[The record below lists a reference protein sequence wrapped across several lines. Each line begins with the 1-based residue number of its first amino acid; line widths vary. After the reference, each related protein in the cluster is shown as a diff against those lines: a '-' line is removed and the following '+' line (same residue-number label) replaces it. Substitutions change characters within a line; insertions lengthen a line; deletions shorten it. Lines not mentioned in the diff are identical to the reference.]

1 MDRRHYLLSVVNLEK
16 YREYLFNYVYYN
28 IIPDTIDSKNV
39 KDIGKAK
46 VLEIQGNS
54 EVVNQLVID
63 GNFTSSTG
71 WFTIASSGTI
81 TVSNSIAKVTKTT
94 SSTIYLY
101 RANSDYPTLTNHK
114 YLHTAWVKLSAN
126 GTARFTCGNS
136 YMTPQSITAN
146 TWTKISFI
154 ASPTTF
160 GGFFSDI
167 EDSNSLSI
175 GETMEVKEYQVIDL
189 TKEYPF
195 DTPTTLT
202 DNRVQAILN
211 RGYIPYNTGKIKD
224 SIVSEIDFEPYNLF
238 DGELEIGAFANTN
251 VTACHSKNFIKVT
264 GSKTYT
270 FDMTESSIVSTT
282 ADRGRY
288 IKEYDEYFNEIKQTN
303 NYSVF
308 STQFEI
314 TLSPETHYVKLMI
327 FVNNADFTNNF
338 PTGISFHRTG
348 TRTGYAKNIPNQYLP
363 DEYQG
368 VEYIYQEKQ
377 NSGGTDAFAYIQ
389 PDLSFS
395 DIDSVEFD
403 VSIYENGGPQNNII
417 LCAFNTNYYIV
428 IDRNTHR
435 ANGFPSSSWNPSALD
450 LFSDEQRHKVRVSNL
465 SSNDT
470 TQIRTGWDWAWW
482 HETHWYR
489 LRFYKNNTLL
499 RDMIPC
505 YKKSDNTVGMY
516 DLVNRKFYTNAGQ
529 GRFLTS
535 GTTNNNTII
544 KLPAP
549 LQLGGV
555 GTSQN
560 TFAVT
565 SSAYVFTRN
574 EFYGDLGTLSWHDYD
589 ANGRTYSTSD
599 TSYIKQ
605 AENNANILL
614 CSKYITA
621 NLGTQQAV
629 SWYNNRIFI
638 TDSNF
643 AGMTGSQI
651 KTALSGIPF
660 KYQLATPQ
668 TITIPRK
675 HLAVVDLGSLNW
687 TQASNGYFTAI
698 INNMKLGAIN
708 STFNSAFCSKYIV
721 YSNLNRGDYT
731 DKGINYGYEGGGF
744 SIRAKDT
751 SISTDNA
758 TTFKNALSGI
768 YLWYETE
775 NEVED
780 FVDKALFERGG
791 TISTSEFS
799 WVENQQAIIPT
810 ISTQELNGITLTN
823 NGDGS
828 VTISGTANAQTTFT
842 LMGNLSRDIPL
853 GHKVFITN
861 FANPSQSTYHLYD
874 AYESN
879 LTSAMVS
886 SPYGYIKTK
895 EGSSTIISPTIRVEN
910 GTVLFEPQKVYV
922 MYFDLTVGFG
932 AGNEPT
938 SVNDW
943 RIQYILEH
951 GYLPTNTSGTF
962 KSIDTEV
969 LCDIETKLQVE

>member
-1 MDRRHYLLSVVNLEK
+1 MDRRHYLLSVANLEK

-46 VLEIQGNS
+46 LLEIQGNS

-71 WFTIASSGTI
+71 WYTIASSGTI

-160 GGFFSDI
+160 GGFFSDV

-211 RGYIPYNTGKIKD
+211 RGYIPHNTGEIKD
-224 SIVSEIDFEPYNLF
+224 SIVSEIDFKPYNL
-238 DGELEIGAFANTN
+238 LNTN
-251 VTACHSKNFIKVT
+251 EIIKGKQITSTGVIQDNSASCYVLIKTVPNKQYTLEVGNGTTAVMLVYFDKDGNMISRSANQGLQTRDITTPSECVITGITCWSDKDFLDTAC
-264 GSKTYT
+264 
-270 FDMTESSIVSTT
+270 
-282 ADRGRY
+282 
-288 IKEYDEYFNEIKQTN
+288 
-303 NYSVF
+303 
-308 STQFEI
+308 
-314 TLSPETHYVKLMI
+314 
-327 FVNNADFTNNF
+327 
-338 PTGISFHRTG
+338 FHRTG
-348 TRTGYAKNIPNQYLP
+348 TRIGYAPYKAP
-363 DEYQG
+363 
-368 VEYIYQEKQ
+368 
-377 NSGGTDAFAYIQ
+377 T
-389 PDLSFS
+389 
-395 DIDSVEFD
+395 
-403 VSIYENGGPQNNII
+403 SI
-417 LCAFNTNYYIV
+417 
-428 IDRNTHR
+428 
-435 ANGFPSSSWNPSALD
+435 S
-450 LFSDEQRHKVRVSNL
+450 
-465 SSNDT
+465 
-470 TQIRTGWDWAWW
+470 
-482 HETHWYR
+482 
-489 LRFYKNNTLL
+489 
-499 RDMIPC
+499 
-505 YKKSDNTVGMY
+505 
-516 DLVNRKFYTNAGQ
+516 
-529 GRFLTS
+529 
-535 GTTNNNTII
+535 
-544 KLPAP
+544 LPAP

-555 GTSQN
+555 NTSHN

-574 EFYGDLGTLSWHDYD
+574 MWKVDLGTLGYGG
-589 ANGRTYSTSD
+589 AGTSQD
-599 TSYIKQ
+599 GTKIRVSSSGFSSLASLGNSLVGQKGLTSATGGIS
-605 AENNANILL
+605 AD
-614 CSKYITA
+614 SPA
-621 NLGTQQAV
+621 NLV
-629 SWYNNRIFI
+629 STKTYQNIIYVNLNI
-638 TDSNF
+638 
-643 AGMTGSQI
+643 AQI
-651 KTALSGIPF
+651 GWDGQSSTLNSTVKSYLNGVIMD
-660 KYQLATPQ
+660 YQLATPQ
-668 TITIPRK
+668 VITIPRR
-675 HLAVVDLGSLNW
+675 HLAIKKVREVNWNMSGTVSGRFSAQNFPNLKITGSTTIMGNAYMACYMGTTQSLMNTSTPPNMSWSVHNSDPTFFIYDNRYNSVNDFLN
-687 TQASNGYFTAI
+687 AHGDD
-698 INNMKLGAIN
+698 
-708 STFNSAFCSKYIV
+708 YI
-721 YSNLNRGDYT
+721 
-731 DKGINYGYEGGGF
+731 F
-744 SIRAKDT
+744 
-751 SISTDNA
+751 
-758 TTFKNALSGI
+758 
-768 YLWYETE
+768 YETE
-775 NEVED
+775 SEVED
-780 FVDKALFERGG
+780 FITKAKCERGG

-799 WVENQQAIIPT
+799 WVENQQAILPT

-853 GHKVFITN
+853 GNKVFIAN

-895 EGSSTIISPTIRVEN
+895 EGSSTIISPRIRVEN

-922 MYFDLTVGFG
+922 MYFDLTLGFG

-938 SVNDW
+938 SVDDW

-951 GYLPTNTSGTF
+951 GYLPTNTSGTL

-969 LCDIETKLQVE
+969 LCDIDTKLQVE